1 MGRLNDRT
9 ALVTGGSTGIGRGIV
24 ERLAAEGALVAVHY
38 GTDAD
43 AAARTVEAVEAGGG
57 KAFTIR
63 AALGVEGDA
72 AAVVSALQ
80 AGLRERTGAA
90 RLDILVNNAATGE
103 SSGGIEAETPE
114 AFDRLFAINV
124 RAPFF
129 LIQQALPLMGD
140 GGRIVNIGSGAT
152 RVALPGELAYAMT
165 KAALTTMSRNLAN
178 QLGPRGITVNTV
190 APGPT
195 RTARTAPVYDQPGI
209 AAMVTG
215 AQAIERVG
223 TPADIAAVVA
233 FLASE
238 DAGWVTANLI
248 DASGGTYLGPKRV
261 AL

>member
-1 MGRLNDRT
+1 MGRLDNKT

-38 GTDAD
+38 GTDD
-43 AAARTVEAVEAGGG
+43 TAAARTVESVEACGG

-63 AALGVEGDA
+63 AALGVDGDA
-72 AAVVSALQ
+72 DAVVAALE
-80 AGLRERTGAA
+80 AGLRERTGAV

-103 SSGGIEAETPE
+103 SAGGIDSETPE

-129 LIQQALPLMGD
+129 LIQRALPLMGA
-140 GGRIVNIGSGAT
+140 GSRIINIGSGVT

-165 KAALTTMSRNLAN
+165 KAALTTLGRNLAN
-178 QLGPRGITVNTV
+178 QVGPRGITVNTV

-195 RTARTAPVYDQPGI
+195 RTERTAFIYDQAEA
-209 AAMVTG
+209 AAMVASG
-215 AQAIERVG
+215 QAIERIG

-261 AL
+261 AV